1 MTPTDD
7 VHHPAL
13 RRRLLVLSG
22 VVLTVLALLAL
33 ALMHNYARRT
43 ADRSYDM
50 MLNSAILQLGQSVR
64 HTGQGFAVD
73 LPVAA
78 FATLAQAPQDR
89 VFYRISVNGEVLT
102 GYPDLPA
109 PPPRAPEEQAL
120 TQARPDFFNLTY
132 QDEAIRVARLVR
144 LNTERLPQDEIV
156 IELAQ
161 TRLARDAMAE
171 AMLHPALELMLA
183 VLAVALG
190 LLWLGI
196 YYAFSPFRQLARA
209 LSRRSPRDL
218 TPLALPVPK
227 ETLPLLDTINDFI
240 ARQQALLERV
250 ESYTSVAAHQ
260 LRTPLAT
267 LRALCE
273 NARDE
278 GDNGRRQRLLA
289 QLVEQCDQLSLTVRH
304 LLNQALLDHR
314 FHSREPEPVAL
325 NALVRQV
332 CMELAVQ
339 ALHRGVELAFV
350 PAPAERQLR
359 GDAFALTQMLNNLIE
374 NAVAH
379 SPADGL
385 VEIAVGADGCIY
397 IRDSGPGIADQEK
410 ERVFERFYR
419 GTASRHHGSGLGM
432 AIARDVAEH
441 HHARIRLTDNHPHGL
456 TVEIRFGTEAWL

>member
-1 MTPTDD
+1 MTRADGL
-7 VHHPAL
+7 HHPAL
-13 RRRLLVLSG
+13 RRRLLALSG
-22 VVLTVLALLAL
+22 AVLAALALLAL
-33 ALMHNYARRT
+33 VLMHNYARRT

-50 MLNSAILQLGQSVR
+50 MLGSAVLQLSQSVR
-64 HTGQGFAVD
+64 RTSRGFAVD

-78 FATLAQAPQDR
+78 FATLAQARHDR

-109 PPPRAPEEQAL
+109 PPPRSASGRAL

-132 QDEAIRVARLVR
+132 RGEPVRVARLVR

-156 IELAQ
+156 FELAQ
-161 TRLARDAMAE
+161 TRQARNAMAE

-240 ARQQALLERV
+240 ARQRTLLERV

-260 LRTPLAT
+260 LRTPLAS

-278 GDNGRRQRLLA
+278 TDETRRQQLLA
-289 QLVEQCDQLSLTVRH
+289 RLMEQCDQLSLTVRH
-304 LLNQALLDHR
+304 LLNQAMLDHR

-325 NALVRQV
+325 NALVRQI

-339 ALHRGVELAFV
+339 ALHRGVALAFE
-350 PAPAERQLR
+350 PAPKEQHIQ
-359 GDAFALTQMLNNLIE
+359 GDAFALTQMLNNLID

-379 SPADGL
+379 SPAGGQ
-385 VEIAVGADGCIY
+385 VEISVTGHGGIC
-397 IRDSGPGIADQEK
+397 IRDTGPGIPDEEK
-410 ERVFERFYR
+410 ARVFERFYR
-419 GTASRHHGSGLGM
+419 GPASRHHGSGMGM

-441 HHARIRLTDNHPHGL
+441 HHGRIRLSDNVPHGL
-456 TVEIRFGTEAWL
+456 VVEIQFATEAT

>member
-1 MTPTDD
+1 MTTPGRLR
-7 VHHPAL
+7 HPAL
-13 RRRLLVLSG
+13 RRRLLALSG
-22 VVLTVLALLAL
+22 IVLAALALLAL
-33 ALMHNYARRT
+33 VLMQGYARRT

-50 MLNSAILQLGQSVR
+50 MLGSAVLQLGQSVR
-64 HTGQGFAVD
+64 HSSRGFAVD

-78 FATLAQAPQDR
+78 FATLAQAPNDR

-102 GYPDLPA
+102 GYGDLPA
-109 PPPRAPEEQAL
+109 PPPRAATARTL
-120 TQARPDFFNLTY
+120 TQPGPDFFNAAY
-132 QDEAIRVARLVR
+132 RGEPIRVARLVR

-161 TRLARDAMAE
+161 TRLARNAMAE

-183 VLAVALG
+183 VLAAALG

-196 YYAFSPFRQLARA
+196 YYAFRPFTMLARA
-209 LSRRSPRDL
+209 LARRSPKDL

-227 ETLPLLDTINDFI
+227 ETLPLLDTINHFI

-260 LRTPLAT
+260 LRTPLAS

-278 GDNGRRQRLLA
+278 TDDTRRQQLLA

-304 LLNQALLDHR
+304 LLNQAMLDHR

-325 NALVRQV
+325 NDLTRRV
-332 CMELAVQ
+332 CLELAVQ
-339 ALHRGVELAFV
+339 ALRRGVELAFE
-350 PAPAERQLR
+350 PAPAEQHIQ

-379 SPADGL
+379 SPEGGL
-385 VEIAVGADGCIY
+385 VEIRVLAGGGIC
-397 IRDSGPGIADQEK
+397 IRDQGPGIPAHEK
-410 ERVFERFYR
+410 DRVFERFYR
-419 GTASRHHGSGLGM
+419 GTASRHHGSGMGM

-441 HHARIRLTDNHPHGL
+441 HHARIHLADNVPHGL
-456 TVEIRFGTEAWL
+456 VVEIRFEPEVSP

>member
-218 TPLALPVPK
+218 TPW
-227 ETLPLLDTINDFI
+227 
-240 ARQQALLERV
+240 RCR
-250 ESYTSVAAHQ
+250 
-260 LRTPLAT
+260 
-267 LRALCE
+267 C
-273 NARDE
+273 
-278 GDNGRRQRLLA
+278 RR
-289 QLVEQCDQLSLTVRH
+289 
-304 LLNQALLDHR
+304 N
-314 FHSREPEPVAL
+314 
-325 NALVRQV
+325 
-332 CMELAVQ
+332 
-339 ALHRGVELAFV
+339 
-350 PAPAERQLR
+350 PAPARHHQRLYR
-359 GDAFALTQMLNNLIE
+359 PPA
-374 NAVAH
+374 
-379 SPADGL
+379 SPAGTGGVL
-385 VEIAVGADGCIY
+385 YLGGRPSAAHAPGHPA
-397 IRDSGPGIADQEK
+397 GPVRKRA
-410 ERVFERFYR
+410 RR
-419 GTASRHHGSGLGM
+419 GR
-432 AIARDVAEH
+432 
-441 HHARIRLTDNHPHGL
+441 
-456 TVEIRFGTEAWL
+456 